1 MASSRSRRRFP
12 GLPGPGPTTGLENR
26 AWENF
31 VLAAQPH
38 QAIQNNQL
46 VWQFVERPFFAW
58 NPQRSGPSESP
69 WTFKDA
75 IFPGKIDGLDAH
87 DFFLRLDFPLE
98 TDMRLSW
105 LTLGR
110 VLVPYI
116 FNDLGYADSKLQQ
129 FHHFLGSV
137 GAGLRITF
145 GRFAL
150 EVFSPCHTA
159 IWLRGSVRRPLLYI
173 TGHIIA
179 F

>member
-1 MASSRSRRRFP
+1 MP
-12 GLPGPGPTTGLENR
+12 GTRN
-26 AWENF
+26 
-31 VLAAQPH
+31 
-38 QAIQNNQL
+38 
-46 VWQFVERPFFAW
+46 
-58 NPQRSGPSESP
+58 
-69 WTFKDA
+69 
-75 IFPGKIDGLDAH
+75 GLDAH

-116 FNDLGYADSKLQQ
+116 FNDLGYADSKVQQ

-145 GRFAL
+145 GRFAVDGFFAVPYGNL
-150 EVFSPCHTA
+150 ASRVSSPTFY
-159 IWLRGSVRRPLLYI
+159 L
-173 TGHIIA
+173 TGHVIA